1 MGEGG
6 AQGVGGN
13 EGVAVAVAAD
23 PAADV
28 QHIGQAGV
36 RVGYLKGGFQLA
48 VYAGHGAEEAEREIH
63 DAVADFVGHRDFEM
77 AVFIGLPQ
85 RPQHGLH
92 LLLQSFF
99 VLPGLVGA
107 LVEQVADLAVQGED
121 GLALHFGGVRGEYGG
136 HFGVV
141 QLLLQGFGAHAL
153 LLQQGKGV
161 AEGGFGVV
169 AGLAVRLAA
178 ALVMGVFGDIE
189 NLRKQAAGA
198 DEVFQLLVVEL
209 RQAARHHVLRC
220 FAAQQRGYGFL
231 HGAVGL
237 RGQHGLQRAG
247 EEGNVVEE
255 RRVFV
260 GVLAGRFGHHGVFL
274 CGFLK

>member
-1 MGEGG
+1 M
-6 AQGVGGN
+6 
-13 EGVAVAVAAD
+13 
-23 PAADV
+23 
-28 QHIGQAGV
+28 
-36 RVGYLKGGFQLA
+36 
-48 VYAGHGAEEAEREIH
+48 
-63 DAVADFVGHRDFEM
+63 
-77 AVFIGLPQ
+77 
-85 RPQHGLH
+85 
-92 LLLQSFF
+92 
-99 VLPGLVGA
+99 
-107 LVEQVADLAVQGED
+107 QGED
-121 GLALHFGGVRGEYGG
+121 GLALHFGGVRGKHSG

-141 QLLLQGFGAHAL
+141 QLLLQGFSAHAL

-178 ALVMGVFGDIE
+178 ALVVRVFGNIE
-189 NLRKQAAGA
+189 DLRKQAAGA

-209 RQAARHHVLRC
+209 RQAARYHLLRR
-220 FAAQQRGYGFL
+220 FAAQQCGHGFL
-231 HGAVGL
+231 HGAIGL